1 MAFSRGFIDEIRRR
15 NDIEEVIGKYVQLKR
30 AGRNLVGLCP
40 FHGEKTPSFT
50 VFPQSSSYYCF
61 GCGAGGDV
69 FSFVMQ
75 TEGLDYPAAVEYLAK
90 NSGIPMEDDGSAARR
105 SEVSRDRVISANR
118 EAAIFFHSSLMSP
131 AGGAAMDYLKG
142 KRKLTDK
149 TITRFGIGYAPDGW
163 TTLYE
168 TLKSKGYDDK
178 ELKAAFL
185 CGISKSGTPY
195 DIFRNRV
202 MFPIFDING
211 NVVAFSGRRLN
222 EADERKYVN
231 TSDTP
236 AFRKSRTVYALNF
249 AKRSE
254 AKSLILCEGQLDA
267 ISLQQAG
274 FDNAVATQGTAMT
287 SEQARLIARYAK
299 SVFIAYDMDSAG
311 RNAAV
316 KAVSLLSE
324 SGVAARII
332 DWGEEAKDPDE
343 FIKKRGADAFRR
355 LLDSSVGQID
365 FRIGEI
371 LKKYAVSLPDEK
383 LRAAE
388 ELTSLAAAADTKSE
402 REIYISRIA
411 EKLGLSPEAI
421 SEQTERKAR
430 KNEIKKKAEYNQ
442 SVIRGALGYGDS
454 VNRDRIKFASGAV
467 IEERLLAAMLTDP
480 ALAQEAYGLLTAEDF
495 ITGFGKKV
503 FETFSEEFSEGAEI
517 SLSKNT
523 ILDSGEVAA
532 LAKLIAAHEKLPDIY
547 GKDAKALVGA
557 LKEEKR
563 KNDCDRKMEEDPQ
576 TALDEYIRMRKEK
589 RAGHGD
595 KG

>member
-1 MAFSRGFIDEIRRR
+1 M
-15 NDIEEVIGKYVQLKR
+15 
-30 AGRNLVGLCP
+30 
-40 FHGEKTPSFT
+40 
-50 VFPQSSSYYCF
+50 
-61 GCGAGGDV
+61 
-69 FSFVMQ
+69 
-75 TEGLDYPAAVEYLAK
+75 
-90 NSGIPMEDDGSAARR
+90 
-105 SEVSRDRVISANR
+105 
-118 EAAIFFHSSLMSP
+118 
-131 AGGAAMDYLKG
+131 
-142 KRKLTDK
+142 
-149 TITRFGIGYAPDGW
+149 
-163 TTLYE
+163 
-168 TLKSKGYDDK
+168 
-178 ELKAAFL
+178 
-185 CGISKSGTPY
+185 
-195 DIFRNRV
+195 
-202 MFPIFDING
+202 
-211 NVVAFSGRRLN
+211 
-222 EADERKYVN
+222 
-231 TSDTP
+231 
-236 AFRKSRTVYALNF
+236 
-249 AKRSE
+249 
-254 AKSLILCEGQLDA
+254 
-267 ISLQQAG
+267 
-274 FDNAVATQGTAMT
+274 
-287 SEQARLIARYAK
+287 
-299 SVFIAYDMDSAG
+299 
-311 RNAAV
+311 
-316 KAVSLLSE
+316 
-324 SGVAARII
+324 
-332 DWGEEAKDPDE
+332 
-343 FIKKRGADAFRR
+343 
-355 LLDSSVGQID
+355 GQID

-523 ILDSGEVAA
+523 ILDGGEVAA